1 MNKNHKTEVFM
12 EKSVLITGGTR
23 GIGAACAELF
33 IKNGYTV
40 YASYNKDEK
49 SAKEISKK
57 IGCKIFKMDITD
69 RKTVKE
75 AIAKI
80 IGDAGKID
88 VLINNA
94 GIAQQKL
101 FVDLEDSE
109 WDNMIATNLTGVY
122 NVTKEVLK
130 NMISNHSGAIVN
142 ISSIWGQCGAS
153 CEVHYSAAKSGVIGL
168 TKALAKEMALSGI
181 RVNCVAPGMIET
193 QMNSALSKEDI
204 EEICEEIP
212 MGRCGTPMECAELI
226 YFLASDKAS
235 YITGQIIGV
244 NGGWQ

>member
-1 MNKNHKTEVFM
+1 MSKN
-12 EKSVLITGGTR
+12 VLITGGTR
-23 GIGAACAELF
+23 GIGAACSELF
-33 IKNGYTV
+33 INNGYTV
-40 YASYNKDEK
+40 YATYSNDEK
-49 SAKEISKK
+49 SADEIAKK
-57 IGCKIFKMDITD
+57 LGVKTYKMDIKD

-75 AIAKI
+75 TIGKI
-80 IGDAGKID
+80 INDAGKID

-101 FVDLEDSE
+101 FIDIDDDE
-109 WDNMIATNLTGVY
+109 WDNMIDTNLTGIY

-130 NMISNHSGAIVN
+130 NMISNNSGAIVN
-142 ISSIWGQCGAS
+142 VSAIWGQCGAS
-153 CEVHYSAAKSGVIGL
+153 CEVHYSAAKAGVIGF

-193 QMNSALSKEDI
+193 KMNSAFSKEDI
-204 EEICEEIP
+204 AEICEEIP
-212 MGRCGTPMECAELI
+212 MGRCGTPMECAEMI
-226 YFLASDKAS
+226 YFLSSEKAS

>member
-1 MNKNHKTEVFM
+1 MSNN
-12 EKSVLITGGTR
+12 VLITGGTR
-23 GIGAACAELF
+23 GIGAACSELF
-33 IKNGYTV
+33 INNGYTV
-40 YASYNKDEK
+40 YATYSNDEK
-49 SAKEISKK
+49 SADEIAKK
-57 IGCKIFKMDITD
+57 LGVKTYKMDIKD

-75 AIAKI
+75 TIGKI
-80 IGDAGKID
+80 KNDAGKID

-101 FVDLEDSE
+101 FIDITDDE
-109 WDNMIATNLTGVY
+109 WDNMIDTNLTGIY

-130 NMISNHSGAIVN
+130 NMISNNSGAIVN
-142 ISSIWGQCGAS
+142 VSSIWGQCGAS
-153 CEVHYSAAKSGVIGL
+153 CEVHYSAAKAGVIGF

-193 QMNSALSKEDI
+193 KMNSAFSKEDI
-204 EEICEEIP
+204 AKICEEIP
-212 MGRCGTPMECAELI
+212 MGRCGTPMECAEMI
-226 YFLASDKAS
+226 YFLSSEKAS